1 MWTKSNA
8 CPVNPTRGNVHT
20 ARQQQQRIEFKDTF
34 NIFHL
39 LLLFLL
45 LLLRRLRWWYHRL
58 LSLPISILELVFDRR
73 HLRHRAVSSSIIFK
87 LYIDHSNTYQST
99 VDLIVSHF
107 FDSTTNTAQQLITT
121 RHAKEVVV
129 WWFFFFSSSPPF
141 NPAAAASSSA
151 QLWTYQQLDLHNNN
165 NSSISIEHLSWLLLF
180 FWLLL
185 SLHI

>member
-20 ARQQQQRIEFKDTF
+20 ARQQQQQRIEFKDTF

-45 LLLRRLRWWYHRL
+45 LLLHRRLRWWYHRDFFLFLYLFSNWSLIVGIFVIARYL
-58 LSLPISILELVFDRR
+58 LR
-73 HLRHRAVSSSIIFK
+73 
-87 LYIDHSNTYQST
+87 LYLSCTLTIEQYQST

-129 WWFFFFSSSPPF
+129 VVLLLVFPAIQPSSSRLII
-141 NPAAAASSSA
+141 SSTVNLSA
-151 QLWTYQQLDLHNNN
+151 TRSSQQ
-165 NSSISIEHLSWLLLF
+165 
-180 FWLLL
+180 
-185 SLHI
+185 